1 VDIPKD
7 ARIPSTIGYTNKKL
21 NKAVKI
27 IFGLSVVLFLTT
39 CIGVLKTN
47 GFLY

>member
-1 VDIPKD
+1 MTRQILN
-7 ARIPSTIGYTNKKL
+7 NKM

-39 CIGVLKTN
+39 CVGVLKTN
-47 GFLY
+47 GFL